1 VRVVDEVHQDVHT
14 VESESSTPHSPSVK
28 NIPLS
33 EKQKG
38 ARLSPGALKKLTKD
52 AELSQR

>member
-1 VRVVDEVHQDVHT
+1 MRVVDEVHQDVHT